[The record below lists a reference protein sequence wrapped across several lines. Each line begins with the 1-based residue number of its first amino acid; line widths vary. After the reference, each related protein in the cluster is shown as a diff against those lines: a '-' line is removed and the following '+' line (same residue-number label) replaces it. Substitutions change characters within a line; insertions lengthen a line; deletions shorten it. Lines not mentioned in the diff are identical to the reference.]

1 MGYETYIL
9 TMAHVAVKLMAYV
22 EQGPDGVRLRF
33 ASSAHFQQLMHKF
46 AGEKKVS
53 ITIENLRSHR
63 SVSQNRYLWGVVYP
77 LIADTTGYT
86 ENEVHEWAKA
96 QYLKP
101 HVVTVAGRV
110 REITKSTTELSVG
123 EMVEYI
129 ENLISLAAELGVH
142 VPSPEE
148 AGYISNHGTK

>member
-1 MGYETYIL
+1 MS
-9 TMAHVAVKLMAYV
+9 HVEIKLPADV

-33 ASSAHFQQLMHKF
+33 ASPAHYRQLIKRF
-46 AGEKKVS
+46 ENDKRVAV
-53 ITIENLRSHR
+53 TIENLRSHR

-101 HVVTVAGRV
+101 HIVTVAGRV

-129 ENLISLAAELGVH
+129 ENLISLAADLGVH